1 MGGGA
6 RGSDNR
12 RACAPQL
19 KRKKKTIYHRVLV
32 CSKSSHF
39 VLFPFGTRLPF
50 MLYFTRCGEIG
61 FLRLAFSM
69 GSYFIENQCEN
80 EGFSEK

>member
-1 MGGGA
+1 MAELGEVTKGV
-6 RGSDNR
+6 
-12 RACAPQL
+12 RAL
-19 KRKKKTIYHRVLV
+19 HNLTEKKKPFYHRVPV
-32 CSKSSHF
+32 CLKSSRF
-39 VLFPFGTRLPF
+39 VLSPFGTRLPF